1 MIKND
6 FKLEFEMIKTDK
18 ASGIPVIIVAA
29 GSALRMQG
37 INKQI
42 ALVAGIPVIAR
53 TMLAFEN
60 SPLISK
66 IILVTKKDMIGDMQ
80 IIADKYMINKL
91 ECIVE
96 GGENRH
102 KSVMQGIEALAVED
116 EKVLIHDGA
125 RPFVSQK
132 IIENCVDA
140 LNEADGCL
148 CGIKINDTV
157 KKVNKEEFVTET
169 VDRSFLY
176 AAQTPQGVKVKQF
189 KEASKKLI
197 GKEFTDDA
205 SVLEMAGYKV
215 KMTEGSNSNIKITCP
230 EDLILA
236 ESIIVKGEV

>member
-6 FKLEFEMIKTDK
+6 FKLEFETINTDK
-18 ASGIPVIIVAA
+18 ESGIPVIIVAA

-60 SPLISK
+60 CPLISK

-91 ECIVE
+91 KCIVE

-102 KSVMQGIEALAVED
+102 KSVMQGIDALDLDD

-125 RPFVSQK
+125 RPFVSQR

-157 KKVNKEEFVTET
+157 KKVNEKAFVTET

-176 AAQTPQGVKVKQF
+176 AAQTPQGVNVQYF
-189 KEASKKLI
+189 KEAAEKLS

-205 SVLEMAGYKV
+205 SVLETAGYRV
-215 KMTEGSNSNIKITCP
+215 KMVEGSNSNIKITCP